1 MLSAHK
7 SVTIYWPEAYRSG
20 HNEAVL
26 KTVWVKA
33 HGGSNP
39 SASATHGICSKPR
52 EKKGKQFAFLFSLSS
67 KTPCRVLLR
76 RSGTERVTLRKASLF
91 RRRAPYESLSLRHT
105 RRNATHVNRRR
116 RYAVSCQFFVGFSFF
131 PKHSAI
137 LRAQRGRA
145 SFREFFTFLKIL
157 CFEPIPVYIIFGCRD
172 KAISLSVLLSSM
184 WTSCEYKTP
193 SSAVIGCARA
203 ALPSSLCVRLPAIR
217 YDCSR
222 NFIRRNDFSVVC
234 KFRGIQK

>member
-1 MLSAHK
+1 M
-7 SVTIYWPEAYRSG
+7 
-20 HNEAVL
+20 

-52 EKKGKQFAFLFSLSS
+52 KKKGKQFAFLFSLSS

-76 RSGTERVTLRKASLF
+76 RSGTERVTLRKAALF
-91 RRRAPYESLSLRHT
+91 RRRAPCESLSLRHT
-105 RRNATHVNRRR
+105 RHLLKAEKEKRKAVCFPFFFLVKNALPCVASAFGNRTRDAPQGCAIPSQSSLRIPQPPPTRRNATHINRRR

-137 LRAQRGRA
+137 LRAQRERA

-172 KAISLSVLLSSM
+172 KAISLSV
-184 WTSCEYKTP
+184 
-193 SSAVIGCARA
+193 
-203 ALPSSLCVRLPAIR
+203 
-217 YDCSR
+217 
-222 NFIRRNDFSVVC
+222 FSVFIAFFQYV
-234 KFRGIQK
+234 GIMRI